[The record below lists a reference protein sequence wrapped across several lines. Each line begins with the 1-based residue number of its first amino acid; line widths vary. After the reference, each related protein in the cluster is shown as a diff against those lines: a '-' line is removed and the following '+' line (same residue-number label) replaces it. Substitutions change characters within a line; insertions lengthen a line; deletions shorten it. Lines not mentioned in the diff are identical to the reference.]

1 MSLDTGMP
9 ASALAP
15 APNKNM
21 MSLDLLVIW
30 LSQKPRSN
38 VFHRRQGESPFMKVV
53 NQVGD
58 EVAVKDRDGSA
69 FCVEAPPVRAG

>member
-1 MSLDTGMP
+1 MFRLFMIYSPLKISSRP
-9 ASALAP
+9 EQRHLQIVSAVSRP
-15 APNKNM
+15 
-21 MSLDLLVIW
+21 
-30 LSQKPRSN
+30 
-38 VFHRRQGESPFMKVV
+38 GESPFMKVV